1 MLEIESHVKCA
12 GIGCNKAQQ
21 CERFL
26 SEESAQTVWA
36 SVYALRDKSL
46 SVCEYFILA
55 KGNEIESN

>member
-36 SVYALRDKSL
+36 SCYAFGD
-46 SVCEYFILA
+46 VECDYFILA